1 MNTFN
6 LPLTS
11 QQARNLLILIDLAVK
26 AGGLQVA
33 SQAVVFQ
40 SLITRAAEQ
49 ADAAVAAAA
58 LPVAADSAVDAG
70 SQT

>member
-11 QQARNLLILIDLAVK
+11 QQARNLLVLIDLAVK

-40 SLITRAAEQ
+40 ALITRAAEQ
-49 ADAAVAAAA
+49 ADA
-58 LPVAADSAVDAG
+58 DSANPVGLQPDG
-70 SQT
+70 SGPG

>member
-40 SLITRAAEQ
+40 TLITRAAEQ
-49 ADAAVAAAA
+49 ADAAAEQANTV
-58 LPVAADSAVDAG
+58 VDEAPKA
-70 SQT
+70 